1 VQDLTASVLAGFG
14 SALILVG
21 AYHFLVAGPRLRSVR
36 ATLGTHDG
44 LLGGGGAE
52 PATRRVAGL
61 EAAAASTERELAGQ
75 AARIAALEKVA
86 QSETPRVGFLRYNA
100 FADVGSDQSYALAL
114 LTRDGDGVVLS
125 SIYSREETR
134 TYGKA
139 VLKYQASQEASAEE
153 RDAIAKAKAATS

>member
-14 SALILVG
+14 SALVLLAG
-21 AYHFLVAGPRLRSVR
+21 YHFLVAGPRLRRVR
-36 ATLGTHDG
+36 TVLGTHDG

-52 PATRRVAGL
+52 PATQRVATL
-61 EAAAASTERELAGQ
+61 EAAAASGERELAQQ
-75 AARIAALEKVA
+75 AGRIVALEQVA
-86 QSETPRVGFLRYNA
+86 QSETPRIGFLRYNA

-134 TYGKA
+134 TYGKS
-139 VLKYQASQEASAEE
+139 VLKYQTSQEASAEE

>member
-1 VQDLTASVLAGFG
+1 MLAGIG
-14 SALILVG
+14 SALIVLAG
-21 AYHFLVAGPRLRSVR
+21 YHFLVAAPRLRAVQT
-36 ATLGTHDG
+36 TLGTHDG

-52 PATRRVAGL
+52 PATQRINAL
-61 EAAAASTERELAGQ
+61 EAAGAAADRELKALS
-75 AARIAALEKVA
+75 ARIEALEKVA

-139 VLKYQASQEASAEE
+139 VLKFQTAQEASDEE
-153 RDAIAKAKAATS
+153 RSAIAQAKAAAS

>member
-1 VQDLTASVLAGFG
+1 VLAGIG
-14 SALILVG
+14 SALIVLAG
-21 AYHFLVAGPRLRSVR
+21 YHFLVAAPRLQAVR
-36 ATLGTHDG
+36 TTLGTHDE

-52 PATRRVAGL
+52 PATQRVNAL
-61 EAAAASTERELAGQ
+61 EAATAAADRELKALTV
-75 AARIAALEKVA
+75 RIEALEKVA
-86 QSETPRVGFLRYNA
+86 QSETPRIGFLRYNA

-139 VLKYQASQEASAEE
+139 VVKFQASQEASAEE
-153 RDAIAKAKAATS
+153 RSAIAAAKAAAS